1 MKTPRKAAL
10 DTLQKL
16 SRLKSADDNGY
27 CTCVSCGKRFHWK
40 DGDGG
45 HFIPKGH
52 SSYWALK
59 EVNVNPQCKG
69 CNGFGM
75 RYGVA
80 AYQYQRWMIAKHGQ
94 EVVDSMLI
102 LGNTQQRHLKKDYLK
117 MTEDWDEEIKKHL
130 ERIGEAA

>member
-1 MKTPRKAAL
+1 LKTPRKAAL

-16 SRLKSADDNGY
+16 ARLKAADDNGY

-40 DGDGG
+40 DMDGG

-75 RYGVA
+75 RYGIA
-80 AYQYQRWMIAKHGQ
+80 SQNYTLWMIDKHGR
-94 EVVDSMLI
+94 EFIDDMEFMSNASI
-102 LGNTQQRHLKKDYLK
+102 KFYKKDYIK
-117 MTEDWDEEIKKHL
+117 MTKEWNEEIKKHL
-130 ERIGEAA
+130 KRIGEAA